1 MIMNDLSREY
11 AEALFALAMEN
22 DSGEQYGKQLD
33 MILSAFCDNP
43 QYEEFLSAPSIPLAE
58 RQSAFQKAFDGSISE
73 YVMSFIKLL
82 CEKRYIKYFGDCVL
96 QYKKMLEETK
106 NITKAQVK
114 SAVPLTD
121 TQKDALKEKLEKL
134 SGKTV
139 FIQCDVDSSI
149 IGGLIV
155 EMDGKVINASIH
167 KHLNDVKDVIDK

>member
-1 MIMNDLSREY
+1 MNDLSREY
-11 AEALFALAMEN
+11 AEALFSLAMEEN
-22 DSGEQYGKQLD
+22 CGEKYGEELD
-33 MILSAFCDNP
+33 LICRCFCENP
-43 QYEEFLSAPSIPLAE
+43 QYEEFLSSPSISLEE
-58 RQSAFQKAFDGSISE
+58 RQSAFMKAFDGRISE
-73 YVMSFIKLL
+73 YVMSFVKLL

-106 NITKAQVK
+106 NIAKAQVK

-139 FIQCDVDSSI
+139 FIEYYVDETI

>member
-96 QYKKMLEETK
+96 QYKKCLK
-106 NITKAQVK
+106 KLKI
-114 SAVPLTD
+114 L
-121 TQKDALKEKLEKL
+121 QKHRLK
-134 SGKTV
+134 V
-139 FIQCDVDSSI
+139 QFR
-149 IGGLIV
+149 
-155 EMDGKVINASIH
+155 
-167 KHLNDVKDVIDK
+167 